1 MVRCFLV
8 LAAQAIA
15 QPSGAN
21 VGPLGTRD
29 MTGKAKGYVTDD
41 LRTTADGLSGDA
53 AQVTNNI
60 AGQATK
66 ATAHTYATCTCK
78 CCEVATKDQCS
89 KKTETVKTGSEEL
102 DEAQPLVNVQCADQ
116 CMIPRGT
123 GVKLKGGEPV
133 GVPVF
138 CMNECEPVSPTVG
151 GTCTRIPRETTVTA
165 PGAAPAG
172 SPSPAADH
180 PPSSED
186 DEVMIPVRQPPTTTP
201 RPVHETTTQGVP
213 DLTNAKKALDDAKE
227 AVNTAKKTQ
236 KRLEAIGKAT
246 EDKAK
251 EGNKEAMK
259 LDKMVQKMKTKLTL
273 PETKQHG
280 LLRAP
285 VSHRP
290 KGA

>member
-1 MVRCFLV
+1 MLRCVLLLV
-8 LAAQAIA
+8 AQAVA

-29 MTGKAKGYVTDD
+29 VTGKAKGYVTDD
-41 LRTTADGLSGDA
+41 PRVTTDGLSGDA
-53 AQVTNNI
+53 AQVTGNVV
-60 AGQATK
+60 GQATK
-66 ATAHTYATCTCK
+66 ATSNTYATCTCK
-78 CCEVATKDQCS
+78 CCEVATKNQCS
-89 KKTETVKTGSEEL
+89 KKTEAVQTGSGEL
-102 DEAQPLVNVQCADQ
+102 DESQPLVSVQCADQ

-138 CMNECEPVSPTVG
+138 CMNECEPVSSTVG
-151 GTCTRIPRETTVTA
+151 GTCTRVARESSVTA

-172 SPSPAADH
+172 SPVPAGG
-180 PPSSED
+180 PSSDD
-186 DEVMIPVRQPPTTTP
+186 DEIMLPVRQPPTTTP

-213 DLTNAKKALDDAKE
+213 DFTNAKKALDDAKE
-227 AVNTAKKTQ
+227 AVNMGKKAQ
-236 KRLEAIGKAT
+236 KKMEATGKAT

-251 EGNKEAMK
+251 EGHEAGMK
-259 LDKMVQKMKTKLTL
+259 LDKMVQKMKTKLTMT
-273 PETKQHG
+273 ETKKHG

-285 VSHRP
+285 ASHRP